1 MLKESKIT
9 YIHRS
14 CKLKNTIDIS
24 YNSQNITQTKKFCHE
39 KIKTVT
45 NAFEM
50 GNFDQIG
57 ITGNY
62 SSAQRG
68 KLRKEIYFIIITEK
82 LTKISNGYANYS
94 IYQY

>member
-1 MLKESKIT
+1 MRVKKLLLIYQITLKTSQ
-9 YIHRS
+9 
-14 CKLKNTIDIS
+14 KLRNLH
-24 YNSQNITQTKKFCHE
+24 FCHE

-50 GNFDQIG
+50 GNFDHIG

-68 KLRKEIYFIIITEK
+68 KTTQSDLFYDY
-82 LTKISNGYANYS
+82 N
-94 IYQY
+94 

>member
-1 MLKESKIT
+1 MQVKILRLIYQITLKTSHKQ
-9 YIHRS
+9 R
-14 CKLKNTIDIS
+14 
-24 YNSQNITQTKKFCHE
+24 NSHFCHE

-68 KLRKEIYFIIITEK
+68 KTTQRDLFYD
-82 LTKISNGYANYS
+82 NN
-94 IYQY
+94 